1 MMKKRNSNVVNKPE
15 HVRRSWAIA
24 LAGTV
29 VIGGGALAAS
39 AQLTQP
45 SAPANAP
52 FRMEEV
58 ADLESP
64 WAMTFLPDGR
74 MLITEKAGQLLLLSA
89 DGKQRK
95 TVTGTPQVM
104 SEGQGGLMDVVLH
117 PRFAQNRLVYF
128 SYSEA
133 AGMEFGVVLAR
144 GVFTDGDAPSLKD
157 VQVLFRAPK
166 YDTTTGH
173 FSGRIA
179 FSADGKLFFTSGD
192 RQQWD
197 RWERTSPQD
206 TKILS
211 GKVLRFNDD
220 GTPAAG
226 NPLVARGGDPAVWSY
241 GHRNLLGLAFD
252 ASGNLW
258 EQEMGPRGGD
268 ELNVILPGRNYGW
281 PLASNGDN
289 YERPPTNG
297 REIPDHRPG
306 DGFEAPK
313 VWWNPVIAPGGLM
326 VYSGKLWP
334 QWKGDIFIGGLLAQ
348 ALVRIDV
355 NGTNATK
362 GDQFPMGT
370 RIREVEEGPDG
381 AIWLLTDGQRGSDG
395 KLVKL
400 TPKN

>member
-1 MMKKRNSNVVNKPE
+1 MEKSNSRMANKPE
-15 HVRRSWAIA
+15 LARRSWALA

-29 VIGGGALAAS
+29 VVAGSAFAAS

-95 TVTGTPQVM
+95 TVTGTPPVM
-104 SEGQGGLMDVVLH
+104 SEGQGGLMDVALH
-117 PRFAQNRLVYF
+117 PRFAQNRMVYF

-133 AGMEFGVVLAR
+133 AGQDFGVVLAR

-157 VQVLFRAPK
+157 VQILFRAPK

-179 FSADGKLFFTSGD
+179 FSSDGKLFFTSGD

-211 GKVLRFNDD
+211 GKVLRLNDD

-226 NPLVARGGDPAVWSY
+226 NPLVERGGDPAVWSY

-258 EQEMGPRGGD
+258 EQEMGPLGGD
-268 ELNVILPGRNYGW
+268 ELNLILPGRNYGW

-289 YERPPTNG
+289 YQRPPTNG

-348 ALVRIDV
+348 ALVRVDV

-362 GDQFPMGT
+362 GDQFAMGT

-381 AIWLLTDGQRGSDG
+381 AIWLLTDGQRGADG

-400 TPKN
+400 TPRS